1 MENSDSVVGSFTV
14 SGKYRINNISI
25 NEEVFEENIPFDIT
39 LDSKY
44 DASKVTIDIDD
55 FYYEIINDEFLRV
68 HIDVL
73 VDNLVYEKKEVE
85 KPKEIIKEEREEIS
99 TIINERNDDL
109 MNDNVTL
116 SDKKEDNFCLG
127 VSMGAFGTLAWAL
140 RKKDYFKKVACVSGY
155 YDFSLGMSDELK
167 KQRNAYILVKLSR
180 PYMMEAFSEGSLSTG
195 IIKKEKN
202 AELIGYG
209 CYQES
214 ANLIKL
220 IESARDHDVDVD
232 LYCGDNDQISL
243 EQSKFFFK
251 HLKEHGFNTSYT
263 KVEGV
268 HDVYAWRKALV
279 LAFEKFFCKK

>member
-1 MENSDSVVGSFTV
+1 MKQIIPFVKDISLAPKIYEVTSIALEHNLKMENSDSVVGSFTV

-109 MNDNVTL
+109 MNDNVNL
-116 SDKKEDNFCLG
+116 SDKKED
-127 VSMGAFGTLAWAL
+127 TLIREEDAKTS
-140 RKKDYFKKVACVSGY
+140 KKDEERESDITNKIETGLFDKEEKYITYKVHIVRDTETIDEITAKYNVSKEELEKY
-155 YDFSLGMSDELK
+155 NDLNNIVLGTK
-167 KQRNAYILVKLSR
+167 
-180 PYMMEAFSEGSLSTG
+180 
-195 IIKKEKN
+195 II
-202 AELIGYG
+202 IP
-209 CYQES
+209 
-214 ANLIKL
+214 
-220 IESARDHDVDVD
+220 
-232 LYCGDNDQISL
+232 ISN
-243 EQSKFFFK
+243 EQ
-251 HLKEHGFNTSYT
+251 
-263 KVEGV
+263 
-268 HDVYAWRKALV
+268 
-279 LAFEKFFCKK
+279 

>member
-1 MENSDSVVGSFTV
+1 MKQIIPFVKDISLAPKIYEVTSIALEHNLKMENSDSVVGSFTV

-109 MNDNVTL
+109 MNDNVNL
-116 SDKKEDNFCLG
+116 SDKKED
-127 VSMGAFGTLAWAL
+127 TLIREEDVKAS
-140 RKKDYFKKVACVSGY
+140 KKDEERESDITNKIETGLFDKEEKYITYKVHIVRDTETIDEITAKYNVSKEELEKY
-155 YDFSLGMSDELK
+155 NDLNNIVLGTK
-167 KQRNAYILVKLSR
+167 
-180 PYMMEAFSEGSLSTG
+180 
-195 IIKKEKN
+195 II
-202 AELIGYG
+202 IP
-209 CYQES
+209 
-214 ANLIKL
+214 
-220 IESARDHDVDVD
+220 
-232 LYCGDNDQISL
+232 ISN
-243 EQSKFFFK
+243 E
-251 HLKEHGFNTSYT
+251 
-263 KVEGV
+263 
-268 HDVYAWRKALV
+268 
-279 LAFEKFFCKK
+279 

>member
-1 MENSDSVVGSFTV
+1 MKQIIPFVKDISLAPKIYEVTSIALEHNLKMENSDSVVGSFTV

-109 MNDNVTL
+109 MNDNVNL
-116 SDKKEDNFCLG
+116 SDKKED
-127 VSMGAFGTLAWAL
+127 TLTREEDAKTS
-140 RKKDYFKKVACVSGY
+140 KKDEERESDITNKIETGLFDKEEKYITYKVHIVRDTETIDEITAKYNVSKEELEKY
-155 YDFSLGMSDELK
+155 NDLNNIVLGTK
-167 KQRNAYILVKLSR
+167 
-180 PYMMEAFSEGSLSTG
+180 
-195 IIKKEKN
+195 II
-202 AELIGYG
+202 IP
-209 CYQES
+209 
-214 ANLIKL
+214 
-220 IESARDHDVDVD
+220 
-232 LYCGDNDQISL
+232 ISN
-243 EQSKFFFK
+243 EQ
-251 HLKEHGFNTSYT
+251 
-263 KVEGV
+263 
-268 HDVYAWRKALV
+268 
-279 LAFEKFFCKK
+279 

>member
-1 MENSDSVVGSFTV
+1 MKQIIPFVKDISLAPKIYEVTSIALEHNLKMENSDSVVGSFTV

-109 MNDNVTL
+109 MNDNVNL
-116 SDKKEDNFCLG
+116 SDKKED
-127 VSMGAFGTLAWAL
+127 TLIREEDAKTS
-140 RKKDYFKKVACVSGY
+140 KKDEERESDITNKIETGLFDKEEKYITYKVHIVRDAETIDEITAKYNVSKEELEKY
-155 YDFSLGMSDELK
+155 NDLNNIVLGTK
-167 KQRNAYILVKLSR
+167 
-180 PYMMEAFSEGSLSTG
+180 
-195 IIKKEKN
+195 II
-202 AELIGYG
+202 IP
-209 CYQES
+209 
-214 ANLIKL
+214 
-220 IESARDHDVDVD
+220 
-232 LYCGDNDQISL
+232 ISN
-243 EQSKFFFK
+243 EQ
-251 HLKEHGFNTSYT
+251 
-263 KVEGV
+263 
-268 HDVYAWRKALV
+268 
-279 LAFEKFFCKK
+279 

>member
-1 MENSDSVVGSFTV
+1 MKQIIPFVKDISLAPKIYEVTSIALEHNLKMENSDSVVGSFTV

-109 MNDNVTL
+109 MNDNVNL
-116 SDKKEDNFCLG
+116 SDKKED
-127 VSMGAFGTLAWAL
+127 TLIREEDVKAS
-140 RKKDYFKKVACVSGY
+140 KKDEERESDITNKIEIGLFDKEEKYITYKVHIVRDTETIDEITAKYNVSKEELEKY
-155 YDFSLGMSDELK
+155 NDLNNIVLGTK
-167 KQRNAYILVKLSR
+167 
-180 PYMMEAFSEGSLSTG
+180 
-195 IIKKEKN
+195 II
-202 AELIGYG
+202 IP
-209 CYQES
+209 
-214 ANLIKL
+214 
-220 IESARDHDVDVD
+220 
-232 LYCGDNDQISL
+232 ISN
-243 EQSKFFFK
+243 EQ
-251 HLKEHGFNTSYT
+251 
-263 KVEGV
+263 
-268 HDVYAWRKALV
+268 
-279 LAFEKFFCKK
+279 

>member
-1 MENSDSVVGSFTV
+1 MKQIIPFVKDISLAPKIYEVTSIALEHNLKMENSDSVVGSFTV

-109 MNDNVTL
+109 MNDNVIL
-116 SDKKEDNFCLG
+116 SDKKED
-127 VSMGAFGTLAWAL
+127 TLIREEDAKTS
-140 RKKDYFKKVACVSGY
+140 KKDEKRESDITNKIETGLFDKEEKYITYKVHIVRDTETIDEITAKYNVSKEELEKY
-155 YDFSLGMSDELK
+155 NDLNNIVLGTK
-167 KQRNAYILVKLSR
+167 
-180 PYMMEAFSEGSLSTG
+180 
-195 IIKKEKN
+195 II
-202 AELIGYG
+202 IP
-209 CYQES
+209 
-214 ANLIKL
+214 
-220 IESARDHDVDVD
+220 
-232 LYCGDNDQISL
+232 ISN
-243 EQSKFFFK
+243 E
-251 HLKEHGFNTSYT
+251 
-263 KVEGV
+263 
-268 HDVYAWRKALV
+268 
-279 LAFEKFFCKK
+279 